1 MKKTLLIAFAVM
13 LAGASAMAQDDKFG
27 PNKEECLKYLS
38 YYEEYYKQKAYDE
51 ALPNWRQ
58 AYKYCPAASRQTMLV
73 NGTTL
78 FRRLIIQNSKNPE
91 YRKALIDTL
100 LTLHDQ
106 RAQFF
111 PKASATA
118 LNNKGQDLYNYVKN
132 DDERLHSE
140 YAKII
145 AANKELTKPTLFVH
159 SYNVAIN
166 LYKAQKIGAEDLL
179 SLYQEYSEIISTIEG
194 EEAASAKSELENR
207 FIQSGVASCDNLISL
222 LTPKLEADPNNLE
235 LATKIVK
242 MLNMAEDCAGNDL
255 YLKAVTTMYKQ
266 NPSYNSAYALFRL
279 NSSKGNVD
287 DAIQYLEEA
296 IGYPESDDKTDG
308 EYCYDLAAYCYK
320 NGRSGKAFEAAVKA
334 AELNADYAGKAYFL
348 IGNIWGS
355 TSCGGDEIARRAP
368 YWVAV
373 DYMQKA
379 KDADPSLADEA
390 NKYIG
395 MYSKYYPQ
403 TADAFMYDL
412 TDGQSYTV
420 SCGGMRATTRVR
432 TQK

>member
-1 MKKTLLIAFAVM
+1 MKKTLLIAFAIV
-13 LAGASAMAQDDKFG
+13 LAGASALAQDDKFG
-27 PNKEECLKYLS
+27 PNKDECLKYLS

-78 FRRLIIQNSKNPE
+78 IRRLIIQNSKNPE
-91 YRKALIDTL
+91 YRQALIDTL
-100 LTLHDQ
+100 LTLHNQ
-106 RAQFF
+106 RAEFF
-111 PKASATA
+111 PKSRATA
-118 LNNKGQDLYNYVKN
+118 LNNKGQDLFNYVKN
-132 DDERLHSE
+132 DDERLHKE
-140 YAKII
+140 YSGII
-145 AANKELTKPTLFVH
+145 ENNKELTKPTLFVH
-159 SYNVAIN
+159 SFNVATN
-166 LYKAQKIGAEDLL
+166 LYKASKLGAEELL
-179 SLYQEYSEIISTIEG
+179 GLYQNYAETLGYIEG
-194 EEAASAKSELENR
+194 EEAASAKAELEAR
-207 FIQSGVASCDNLISL
+207 FIQSGVASCDNLIAL
-222 LTPKLEADPNNLE
+222 LSPKLEAEPNSLE

-255 YLKAVTTMYKQ
+255 YLKAVTTMYQQ
-266 NPSYNSAYALFRL
+266 NPSYNSAYALYRL
-279 NSSKGNVD
+279 NSSKGNTN
-287 DAIQYLEEA
+287 DAIKYLDEA
-296 IGYPESDDKTDG
+296 IAYPESDDKTDG
-308 EYCYDLAAYCYK
+308 EYYYELAAYSYK
-320 NGRSGKAFEAAVKA
+320 NGRTGKAFESALKA
-334 AELNADYAGKAYFL
+334 AELNPDFAGKAYFL
-348 IGNIWGS
+348 IGNIWGG

-379 KDADPSLADEA
+379 KEADPSLADEA

-420 SCGGMRATTRVR
+420 ACGGMKATTRVR